1 MQMPSA
7 AQNRKGGV
15 TCEQAIIISKE
26 YEENNEHSAGRER
39 NAGEIIQ
46 ENDGIPEK
54 SRAGSQ
60 QKENEPAHDQEGVIA
75 YDEQKRFF

>member
-1 MQMPSA
+1 MSREPKFGAPFYHSKIQE
-7 AQNRKGGV
+7 RTG
-15 TCEQAIIISKE
+15 KE
-26 YEENNEHSAGRER
+26 YEENNEHSAGWER

-54 SRAGSQ
+54 SRTGSQ
-60 QKENEPAHDQEGVIA
+60 QKENEPAHDQKGVIA